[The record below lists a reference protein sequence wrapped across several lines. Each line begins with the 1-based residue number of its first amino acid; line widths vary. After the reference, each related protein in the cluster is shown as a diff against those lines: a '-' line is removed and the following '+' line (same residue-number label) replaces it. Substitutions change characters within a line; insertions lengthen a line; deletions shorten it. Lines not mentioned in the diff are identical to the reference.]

1 MDNVIGSYKEFIIL
15 EREALNEF
23 ESKVTA
29 LMTEGQH
36 DHNVEQI
43 RKAKIMRECI
53 DFNLG
58 IDFAPMTITGVK
70 KGMNIDETLID
81 LKALCIR
88 LDNRYIKDYKILRN
102 ETMTVIE
109 IDV

>member
-53 DFNLG
+53 EWIKEN
-58 IDFAPMTITGVK
+58 
-70 KGMNIDETLID
+70 NIYTQEF
-81 LKALCIR
+81 KF
-88 LDNRYIKDYKILRN
+88 KS
-102 ETMTVIE
+102 
-109 IDV
+109 

>member
-23 ESKVTA
+23 ESKVTD

-43 RKAKIMRECI
+43 RKAKVMRECI
-53 DFNLG
+53 
-58 IDFAPMTITGVK
+58 
-70 KGMNIDETLID
+70 EW
-81 LKALCIR
+81 
-88 LDNRYIKDYKILRN
+88 IKDNNIYTQDFKFKS
-102 ETMTVIE
+102 
-109 IDV
+109 

>member
-53 DFNLG
+53 EWIKENNIYTQDFK
-58 IDFAPMTITGVK
+58 FK
-70 KGMNIDETLID
+70 S
-81 LKALCIR
+81 
-88 LDNRYIKDYKILRN
+88 
-102 ETMTVIE
+102 
-109 IDV
+109 